1 MANLFPNLFLYWDEF
16 ILSIQ
21 ETLWMLGLS
30 SIFVLVFGLI
40 LGVLLIVTKKDG
52 LFEHRFF
59 FQILDKVVNIFRS
72 IPFVILITAVI
83 PLTRLLVG
91 NPLGIK
97 GAIPAL
103 IIAGSPFF
111 ARQVALGLSDIDAG
125 LIEAAQSMGDSPL
138 QIVFKVYL
146 KESLPALIQGFSI
159 TVISLFGL
167 TTISGAMGAGGLG
180 AFVKRYGHARFMG
193 DITFVSVLV
202 IILFVTSVQGL
213 ASFMIQKLSN
223 E

>member
-1 MANLFPNLFLYWDEF
+1 MTNLFPNLIIYWDEF

-30 SIFVLVFGLI
+30 GIFVLILGLI
-40 LGVLLIVTKKDG
+40 IGILLIVTKKDG
-52 LFEHRFF
+52 LFEHRLLY
-59 FQILDKVVNIFRS
+59 QIVDKIVNIFRS

-103 IIAGSPFF
+103 IIAASPFF
-111 ARQVALGLSDIDAG
+111 ARQVALALSDVDAG
-125 LIEAAQSMGDSPL
+125 LVEAAQSMGDSSL
-138 QIVFKVYL
+138 QIIFKVYL
-146 KESLPALIQGFSI
+146 KESLPGLIQGFSI

-167 TTISGAMGAGGLG
+167 TTISGTMGAGGLG
-180 AFVKRYGHARFMG
+180 AFVKRYGHGRFMG

-202 IILFVTSVQGL
+202 IILFVSLVQGL
-213 ASFMIQKLSN
+213 ASLLIKKITN
-223 E
+223 V

>member
-1 MANLFPNLFLYWDEF
+1 MENLFPNLFLYWDEF

-21 ETLWMLGLS
+21 ETLWMLGIS
-30 SIFVLVFGLI
+30 GVFVLIFGLI

-52 LFEHRFF
+52 LFENRLF
-59 FQILDKVVNIFRS
+59 FQILDKGVNIFRS

-97 GAIPAL
+97 GAVPAL
-103 IIAGSPFF
+103 IIAASPYF
-111 ARQVALGLSDIDAG
+111 ARQVALGLSDIDTG

-146 KESLPALIQGFSI
+146 KESLPALIQGFAI

-167 TTISGAMGAGGLG
+167 TTISGTMGAGGLG
-180 AFVKRYGHARFMG
+180 AFVKRYGHGRFMG

-213 ASFMIQKLSN
+213 ASLMIQKLSN